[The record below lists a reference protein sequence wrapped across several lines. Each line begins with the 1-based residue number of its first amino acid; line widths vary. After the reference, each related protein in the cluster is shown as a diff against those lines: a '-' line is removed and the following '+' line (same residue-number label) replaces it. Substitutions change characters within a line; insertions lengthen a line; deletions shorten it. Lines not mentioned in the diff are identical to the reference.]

1 MCGLAVITIMRISKS
16 KASLLFGH
24 HFNSNNRSA
33 SLPGSGPL
41 NARYEC
47 ELVFS
52 SSFLTKREPSQVSAS
67 ASRLEPIT
75 THFTAF
81 THSRR
86 SYYARPKP
94 IIYVKQAIIG
104 SYSVPQ

>member
-52 SSFLTKREPSQVSAS
+52 SSFLTKREPSQV
-67 ASRLEPIT
+67 LVPIT